1 MYQRQ
6 PTWAT
11 YLGIHKYDDRLDD
24 YSRKAV
30 DDSVASA
37 RQFRERV
44 AAIDAASLS
53 PERQLDREQ
62 LLRAIDSRLLTLE
75 VVRPWAV
82 DPDSYSSGLTR
93 TAYIM
98 IKRNFAPPEE
108 RLRQLIAR
116 EKAMPAALA
125 EARKNL
131 QNPPRIYTEIAIE
144 QMDGNRG
151 FFETAV
157 ASAFPT
163 VTDKALLA
171 EFKQA
176 NDAVIAAM
184 ADYKKWLQD
193 DLLKRSNGNFAIGE
207 ETLPQEA
214 CRRRDDRAAAR
225 RAAADRRARSA
236 EESGGVCRNSP
247 HDRSEANAGRRAQNA
262 RGRSSRRRRNCC
274 RRRKP
279 SWMRSAA
286 S

>member
-1 MYQRQ
+1 MTHVSCRLIGLL
-6 PTWAT
+6 AT
-11 YLGIHKYDDRLDD
+11 IAVRDLMRVIRSAVHHRERGVRKTRRSTR
-24 YSRKAV
+24 SRVHTSKICISGSPRGRPISASTSTTIGSTTTRATAV
-30 DDSVASA
+30 DDGVASA

-53 PERQLDREQ
+53 LERQLDREQ

-125 EARKNL
+125 EARTNL

-171 EFKQA
+171 EFKKA

-193 DLLKRSNGNFAIGE
+193 DLLTRSNGTFAIGE
-207 ETLPQEA
+207 DDTTAGSLPPT
-214 CRRRDDRAAAR
+214 R
-225 RAAADRRARSA
+225 
-236 EESGGVCRNSP
+236 
-247 HDRSEANAGRRAQNA
+247 
-262 RGRSSRRRRNCC
+262 
-274 RRRKP
+274 
-279 SWMRSAA
+279 
-286 S
+286 

>member
-1 MYQRQ
+1 MGDLSRHPQVRRSPRRLLAQRRSID
-6 PTWAT
+6 
-11 YLGIHKYDDRLDD
+11 G
-24 YSRKAV
+24 
-30 DDSVASA
+30 VASA
-37 RQFRERV
+37 RSFRARV

-53 PERQLDREQ
+53 LDRQLDREQ

-82 DPDSYSSGLTR
+82 DPDTYSSGLTR

-125 EARKNL
+125 EARTNL

-184 ADYKKWLQD
+184 ADYKKWL
-193 DLLKRSNGNFAIGE
+193 
-207 ETLPQEA
+207 
-214 CRRRDDRAAAR
+214 
-225 RAAADRRARSA
+225 
-236 EESGGVCRNSP
+236 
-247 HDRSEANAGRRAQNA
+247 AGRSVAAVERELRA
-262 RGRSSRRRRNCC
+262 
-274 RRRKP
+274 
-279 SWMRSAA
+279 SAKRHTA
-286 S
+286 GSLPPTR